1 MSVLAL
7 MGHHGCNGREMNA
20 RPAALALSRV
30 SSNAKSTSTVR
41 RIDRLVG
48 RDDRG
53 LSELGAITRY
63 VNSPE
68 RRKIAGK
75 TPPGSPRGEP
85 PL

>member
-1 MSVLAL
+1 
-7 MGHHGCNGREMNA
+7 MNA
-20 RPAALALSRV
+20 RLTAVGSAACAYLGTLPF
-30 SSNAKSTSTVR
+30 AKSTWTDR
-41 RIDRLVG
+41 RVNRLVG

-75 TPPGSPRGEP
+75 TPPGSPPGEP